1 MSAQNVSPIAIVENM
16 KEKKPVLSG
25 KYSKFMTFGFWL
37 ASLIESSD
45 MKEEIYK
52 LLQFYGS
59 VAEQTAIFERFFQEE
74 KATAKALKKLI
85 ADHHKPP
92 KLTKTTRKSKA
103 IVHQDELIAQLIT
116 DANAVV
122 ALPKP
127 TKEERFAAKEA
138 EKQASKLAKEA
149 EKLAAKEAKEAEKLA
164 AKQAILDAKEA
175 EKAQKQAEKEAKAA
189 KKAQLKPTKE
199 ELLAIKQA
207 AKDAKDA
214 EKLADKL
221 AKDAEKLAKKKEPK
235 GKKTVATIAPE
246 PAVHEVAQASIPE
259 LAPAVIET
267 PVPEVAPELTPEV
280 IETPVPE
287 VAHEVAH
294 EVAPEVAPENNKKAT
309 KATKEKAVKEPKA
322 SKEKPQ
328 KAPKE
333 TKSKKTKNVPEPKA
347 PEEEEEQEIQTRI
360 ATIGDKDY
368 LIDNEL
374 NIYTVDAP
382 HDHIGVYNQE
392 TGEIE
397 HL

>member
-59 VAEQTAIFERFFQEE
+59 VAEQTAVFERFFEQE

-92 KLTKTTRKSKA
+92 KPAKATRKSKA
-103 IVHQDELIAQLIT
+103 VVHQDDLIAQLIT
-116 DANAVV
+116 DANAEV
-122 ALPKP
+122 APKP
-127 TKEERFAAKEA
+127 TKEERLAAKET
-138 EKQASKLAKEA
+138 

-189 KKAQLKPTKE
+189 KKAQPKPTKE
-199 ELLAIKQA
+199 EILAAKEAEKQA
-207 AKDAKDA
+207 AKEAKEA
-214 EKLADKL
+214 EKLAAKL
-221 AKDAEKLAKKKEPK
+221 AKEAEILAAKEAKEAQKLAEKEAKEAEKLAKKKKPATTPIAQEPVVLEVLADPVQEL
-235 GKKTVATIAPE
+235 TPEVIAD
-246 PAVHEVAQASIPE
+246 
-259 LAPAVIET
+259 
-267 PVPEVAPELTPEV
+267 PVPEVVADTEELTPEV
-280 IETPVPE
+280 IEAPV
-287 VAHEVAH
+287 H
-294 EVAPEVAPENNKKAT
+294 VAPEVAPENNKKTT
-309 KATKEKAVKEPKA
+309 KATKEPKA
-322 SKEKPQ
+322 PKEKPQ
-328 KAPKE
+328 KE
-333 TKSKKTKNVPEPKA
+333 TKAKKTKNTPEPKA
-347 PEEEEEQEIQTRI
+347 PEEEEDEEIQTRI
-360 ATIGDKDY
+360 ATIGGKDY
-368 LIDNEL
+368 LIDNDL
-374 NIYTVDAP
+374 NIYTVEAP

-397 HL
+397 SL